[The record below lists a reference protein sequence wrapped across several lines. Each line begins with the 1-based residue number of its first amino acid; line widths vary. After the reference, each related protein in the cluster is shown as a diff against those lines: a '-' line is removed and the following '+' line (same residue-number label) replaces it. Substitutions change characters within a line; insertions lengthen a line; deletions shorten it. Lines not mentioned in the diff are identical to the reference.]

1 MNSVIKIDSNQGTFD
16 LTSAKSNVDIDIP
29 ANIGNV
35 DLSQSYV
42 SINTRTVAQVTN
54 QKAGLTGVNNP
65 YIKYNLDSQNDLHIS
80 DTAALVSNAN
90 FSSRKG
96 RLEDIRRVSL
106 LRNTL
111 SCYKRDLAQVQSGS
125 NKLST
130 FEFSKQNNA
139 HQLTEISKID
149 DIKSREIAHE
159 IHIPLK
165 DIFNV
170 CKSDGFDTS
179 AGAHGQS
186 RLHLE
191 MKFKDLAVAVNNTID
206 NTKIEGH
213 ATNRWDTFNT
223 ITASADAAGQT
234 RDFLTSSH
242 TYQNDANAPW
252 FVGQYV
258 RVAGTKGAGAG
269 NGAFATDV
277 VITKVER
284 NSSRAVTLSFAND
297 PITLVQ
303 NQDLSSVTIV
313 DNAVLAVDGGG
324 KLLPGTSLSI
334 TGVQLVASISPEA
347 PPKQLNYTTFDS
359 EEDSYPATTSANRQY
374 QVPPAVKNVYVMFF
388 ESDDD
393 TQQRSFNQ
401 RLDTYR
407 VTLDNKEVTTRPVQI
422 GGKVHLDLIQQVFVN
437 NGEQLKNIRETQMVN
452 KAADDAGN
460 LDNIKNRMIAIPI
473 PFKATPTQLQL
484 ELNATGG
491 NLTGHHILY
500 YERVV
505 QN

>member
-1 MNSVIKIDSNQGTFD
+1 MNSIVKIDSVQGTFD

-29 ANIGNV
+29 SGIGNV

-42 SINTRTVAQVTN
+42 SINTLTVAQVAN

-65 YIKYNLDSQNDLHIS
+65 YIKYNLDSANDLHIS

-96 RLEDIRRVSL
+96 RLEDVRRVSL
-106 LRNTL
+106 LKNTL

-130 FEFSKQNNA
+130 FEFSKKNNA

-179 AGAHGQS
+179 MGAHGQS
-186 RLHLE
+186 RIHLE
-191 MKFKDLAVAVNNTID
+191 MKFKDLVVAVNNTID
-206 NTKIEGH
+206 NTTIEGT
-213 ATNRWDTFNT
+213 ANKWDTFNT

-258 RVAGTKGAGAG
+258 RVGGTKGAGAG
-269 NGAFATDV
+269 NGAFTTDV

-284 NSSRAVTLSFAND
+284 NSSRAVTLFFAND

-303 NQDLSSVTIV
+303 NQDLSGVTII
-313 DNAVLAVDGGG
+313 DNATLVAG
-324 KLLPGTSLSI
+324 GTSLSI

-347 PPKQLNYTTFDS
+347 PPKVLNYTTFDS

-388 ESDDD
+388 ESADDS
-393 TQQRSFNQ
+393 QQRSFNQ

-407 VTLDNKEVTTRPVQI
+407 VTLDNHEITPRPVKM
-422 GGKVHLDLIQQVFVN
+422 GGRIHLDLIQQVFVN
-437 NGEQLKNIRETQMVN
+437 NGEVLKNLRETQMVN
-452 KAADDAGN
+452 KAADDAAN
-460 LDNIKNRMIAIPI
+460 LDNVKNRMIAIPI

-491 NLTGHHILY
+491 NLTGHHILF

-505 QN
+505 QK

>member
-1 MNSVIKIDSNQGTFD
+1 MNSIVKIDSVQGTFD

-29 ANIGNV
+29 SGIGNV

-42 SINTRTVAQVTN
+42 SINTLTVAQVAN

-65 YIKYNLDSQNDLHIS
+65 YIKYNLDSANDLHIS

-96 RLEDIRRVSL
+96 RLEDVRRVSL
-106 LRNTL
+106 LKNTL

-130 FEFSKQNNA
+130 FEFSKKNNA
-139 HQLTEISKID
+139 HQLTEISKMD

-179 AGAHGQS
+179 MGAHGQS
-186 RLHLE
+186 RIHLE
-191 MKFKDLAVAVNNTID
+191 MKFKDLVVAVNNTID
-206 NTKIEGH
+206 NTTIEGT
-213 ATNRWDTFNT
+213 ANKWDTFNT

-258 RVAGTKGAGAG
+258 RVGGTKGAGAG
-269 NGAFATDV
+269 NGAFTTDV

-284 NSSRAVTLSFAND
+284 NSSRAVTLFFAND

-303 NQDLSSVTIV
+303 NQDLSGVTII
-313 DNAVLAVDGGG
+313 DNATLVAG
-324 KLLPGTSLSI
+324 GTSLSI

-347 PPKQLNYTTFDS
+347 PPKVLNYTTFDS

-388 ESDDD
+388 ESADDS
-393 TQQRSFNQ
+393 QQRSFNQ

-407 VTLDNKEVTTRPVQI
+407 VTLDNHEITPRPVKM
-422 GGKVHLDLIQQVFVN
+422 GGRIHLDLIQQVFVN
-437 NGEQLKNIRETQMVN
+437 NGEVLKNLRETQMVN
-452 KAADDAGN
+452 KAADDAAN
-460 LDNIKNRMIAIPI
+460 LDNVKNRMIAIPI

-491 NLTGHHILY
+491 NLTGHHILF

-505 QN
+505 QK

>member
-1 MNSVIKIDSNQGTFD
+1 MNSVVKIDSVQGTFD

-29 ANIGNV
+29 SGIGNV

-42 SINTRTVAQVTN
+42 SINTRTVVEVAN
-54 QKAGLTGVNNP
+54 QKAGLSGVNNP
-65 YIKYNLDSQNDLHIS
+65 YIKYNLDSANDLHIS

-96 RLEDIRRVSL
+96 RLEDVRRVSL
-106 LRNTL
+106 LKNTL

-130 FEFSKQNNA
+130 FEFSKQTNA

-165 DIFNV
+165 DVFNV

-186 RLHLE
+186 RIHLE
-191 MKFKDLAVAVNNTID
+191 MKFKDLAVAVNNTIGA
-206 NTKIEGH
+206 TTIEGT
-213 ATNRWDTFNT
+213 TNRWDSFDT
-223 ITASADAAGQT
+223 IAASADAAGQT
-234 RDFLTSSH
+234 RTFLTSAH

-258 RVAGTKGAGAG
+258 RVAGTKATAGGAAGDGAI
-269 NGAFATDV
+269 TKDV
-277 VITKVER
+277 VITKIER
-284 NSSRAVTLSFAND
+284 NDSRHVTLHFAND
-297 PITLVQ
+297 PITLTQ
-303 NQDLSSVTIV
+303 NQALNAVTIV
-313 DNAVLAVDGGG
+313 DNATIVPA
-324 KLLPGTSLSI
+324 GTSLSI

-347 PPKQLNYTTFDS
+347 PPKVLNYTTFDS
-359 EEDSYPATTSANRQY
+359 EEDSYPAATSANRQY

-388 ESDDD
+388 ESADDS
-393 TQQRSFNQ
+393 QQRSFNL

-407 VTLDNKEVTTRPVQI
+407 VTLDNHEITPRPVKM
-422 GGKVHLDLIQQVFVN
+422 GGRIHLDLIQQVFVN
-437 NGEQLKNIRETQMVN
+437 NGEELKNLRETQMVN
-452 KAADDAGN
+452 KAADDHGN

-491 NLTGHHILY
+491 NLSGHHILF

-505 QN
+505 QK

>member
-1 MNSVIKIDSNQGTFD
+1 MNSVVKIDSVQGTFD

-29 ANIGNV
+29 AGIGNV

-42 SINTRTVAQVTN
+42 SINTLTVAQVAN

-96 RLEDIRRVSL
+96 RLEDVRRVSL
-106 LRNTL
+106 LKNTL

-130 FEFSKQNNA
+130 FEFSKKNNA

-165 DIFNV
+165 DVFNV

-179 AGAHGQS
+179 MGSHGQS
-186 RLHLE
+186 RIHLE

-206 NTKIEGH
+206 NTTIEGT
-213 ATNRWDTFNT
+213 ANEWSNFNT
-223 ITASADAAGQT
+223 ISASADAAGQT

-258 RVAGTKGAGAG
+258 RVGGTKGAGAG
-269 NGAFATDV
+269 NGAFTTDV

-284 NSSRAVTLSFAND
+284 NSSRAVTLFFAND

-303 NQDLSSVTIV
+303 NQDMQAVTIV
-313 DNAVLAVDGGG
+313 DNATLVAG
-324 KLLPGTSLSI
+324 GTSLSI

-347 PPKQLNYTTFDS
+347 PPKVLNYTTFDS

-388 ESDDD
+388 ESADDS
-393 TQQRSFNQ
+393 QQRSFNQ

-407 VTLDNKEVTTRPVQI
+407 VTLDNHEITPRPVKM
-422 GGKVHLDLIQQVFVN
+422 GGRIHLDLIQQVFVN
-437 NGEQLKNIRETQMVN
+437 NGEVLKNLRETQMVN
-452 KAADDAGN
+452 KGADDADT
-460 LDNIKNRMIAIPI
+460 LDAIKNRMIAIPI

-484 ELNATGG
+484 ELNAEGG
-491 NLTGHHILY
+491 NLTGHHILF

-505 QN
+505 QK

>member
-54 QKAGLTGVNNP
+54 QKAAGGGVNNP

-111 SCYKRDLAQVQSGS
+111 SCYKRDLAEVQSGS

-130 FEFSKQNNA
+130 FEFSKKNNA

-179 AGAHGQS
+179 AGAHGHS
-186 RLHLE
+186 RIHLE

-206 NTKIEGH
+206 NSTIEGT
-213 ATNRWDTFNT
+213 ANEWGNFNS
-223 ITASADAAGQT
+223 IAASADAAGQT

-258 RVAGTKGAGAG
+258 RIAG
-269 NGAFATDV
+269 NKTVVNAAAAVFDV

-284 NSSRAVTLSFAND
+284 NSGRAVTLYFAND
-297 PITLVQ
+297 PIVLAQ
-303 NQDLSSVTIV
+303 NQGFDAVTIV
-313 DNAVLAVDGGG
+313 DNATIVPA
-324 KLLPGTSLSI
+324 GTSLSI
-334 TGVQLVASISPEA
+334 TGVQLVASISPESA
-347 PPKQLNYTTFDS
+347 PKQLNYTTFDS

-388 ESDDD
+388 ESADD

-407 VTLDNKEVTTRPVQI
+407 ITLDNKEVTTRPVQI

-452 KAADDAGN
+452 KAADDAAN

-484 ELNATGG
+484 ELNAVGG

-500 YERVV
+500 YEKVV

>member
-1 MNSVIKIDSNQGTFD
+1 MNSVIKIDSVQGTFD

-29 ANIGNV
+29 SNIGNI

-42 SINTRTVAQVTN
+42 SINTLTVAQVTN
-54 QKAGLTGVNNP
+54 QKPGLSGVNNP

-90 FSSRKG
+90 FSSRRG

-130 FEFSKQNNA
+130 FEFSKKNNA

-186 RLHLE
+186 RIHLE

-206 NTKIEGH
+206 NVTIEGT
-213 ATNRWDTFNT
+213 ANEWGNFNT

-242 TYQNDANAPW
+242 TYQNDSNAPW

-258 RVAGTKGAGAG
+258 RIAGTKAGGAAG
-269 NGAFATDV
+269 DGAFTSDV
-277 VITKVER
+277 VITNVER
-284 NSSRAVTLSFAND
+284 NSNRAVTLSFAND

-303 NQDLSSVTIV
+303 NQALNTVTIV
-313 DNAVLAVDGGG
+313 DNATLVAG
-324 KLLPGTSLSI
+324 GTSLSI
-334 TGVQLVASISPEA
+334 TGVQLVASISPEE

-388 ESDDD
+388 ESADD

-407 VTLDNKEVTTRPVQI
+407 ITLDNKEVTPRPVKI
-422 GGKVHLDLIQQVFVN
+422 GGRVHLDLIQQVFVN
-437 NGEQLKNIRETQMVN
+437 NGEELKNLRETQMVN
-452 KAADDAGN
+452 KAADDAAT

-473 PFKATPTQLQL
+473 PFKSTPTQLQL

-500 YERVV
+500 YEKVV

>member
-1 MNSVIKIDSNQGTFD
+1 M
-16 LTSAKSNVDIDIP
+16 
-29 ANIGNV
+29 
-35 DLSQSYV
+35 
-42 SINTRTVAQVTN
+42 
-54 QKAGLTGVNNP
+54 
-65 YIKYNLDSQNDLHIS
+65 QNDLHIS

-90 FSSRKG
+90 FSSSRKG
-96 RLEDIRRVSL
+96 RLEDVRRVSL
-106 LRNTL
+106 LKNTL

-130 FEFSKQNNA
+130 FEFSKQTNA

-179 AGAHGQS
+179 MGAHGQS
-186 RLHLE
+186 RIHLE
-191 MKFKDLAVAVNNTID
+191 MKFKDLAVAVNNPID

-242 TYQNDANAPW
+242 TYQNDANVPW

-269 NGAFATDV
+269 NGAFTTDV

-284 NSSRAVTLSFAND
+284 NSSRAVTLFFAND

-303 NQDLSSVTIV
+303 NQDMQAVTIV
-313 DNAVLAVDGGG
+313 DNATLVAG
-324 KLLPGTSLSI
+324 GTSLSI

-347 PPKQLNYTTFDS
+347 PPKVLNYTTFDS

-388 ESDDD
+388 ESADDS
-393 TQQRSFNQ
+393 QQRSFNQ

-407 VTLDNKEVTTRPVQI
+407 VTLDNHEITPRPVKM
-422 GGKVHLDLIQQVFVN
+422 GGRIHLDLIQQVFVN
-437 NGEQLKNIRETQMVN
+437 NGEELKNLRETQMVN
-452 KAADDAGN
+452 KAADDSAN
-460 LDNIKNRMIAIPI
+460 LDAIKNRMIAIPI

-484 ELNATGG
+484 ELNAAGG
-491 NLTGHHILY
+491 NLTGHHILF

-505 QN
+505 QK

>member
-1 MNSVIKIDSNQGTFD
+1 MNSIVKIDSVQGTFD
-16 LTSAKSNVDIDIP
+16 LTSAKSNVDIDI
-29 ANIGNV
+29 AAGIGNV

-42 SINTRTVAQVTN
+42 SINTLTVAQVTN

-96 RLEDIRRVSL
+96 RLEDVRRVSL
-106 LRNTL
+106 LKNTL

-130 FEFSKQNNA
+130 FEFSKKNNA

-179 AGAHGQS
+179 MGAHGQS
-186 RLHLE
+186 RIHLE
-191 MKFKDLAVAVNNTID
+191 MKFKDLAVAVNNSIAAAT
-206 NTKIEGH
+206 IEGT
-213 ATNRWDTFNT
+213 ANRWDAFNT
-223 ITASADAAGQT
+223 ISASADAAGQT

-258 RVAGTKGAGAG
+258 RIAGTKGAGAG
-269 NGAFATDV
+269 NGAFTTDV

-284 NSSRAVTLSFAND
+284 NSNRAVTLFFAND

-303 NQDLSSVTIV
+303 NQDMQAVTIV
-313 DNAVLAVDGGG
+313 DNATLVAG
-324 KLLPGTSLSI
+324 GTSLSI

-347 PPKQLNYTTFDS
+347 PPKVLNYTTFDS

-388 ESDDD
+388 ESADDS
-393 TQQRSFNQ
+393 QQRSFNE

-407 VTLDNKEVTTRPVQI
+407 VTLDNHEITPRPVKM
-422 GGKVHLDLIQQVFVN
+422 GGRIHLDLIQQVFVN
-437 NGEQLKNIRETQMVN
+437 NGEVLKNLRETQMVN
-452 KAADDAGN
+452 KAADDAAN
-460 LDNIKNRMIAIPI
+460 LDAIKNRMIAIPI

-484 ELNATGG
+484 ELNAAGG
-491 NLTGHHILY
+491 NLTGHHILF

-505 QN
+505 QK

>member
-1 MNSVIKIDSNQGTFD
+1 MNSIVKIDSVQGTFD

-29 ANIGNV
+29 SGIGNV

-42 SINTRTVAQVTN
+42 SINTLTVAQVAN

-65 YIKYNLDSQNDLHIS
+65 YIKYNLDSANDLHIS

-96 RLEDIRRVSL
+96 RLEDVRRVSL
-106 LRNTL
+106 LKNTL

-130 FEFSKQNNA
+130 FEFSKKNNA

-179 AGAHGQS
+179 MGAHGQS
-186 RLHLE
+186 RIHLE
-191 MKFKDLAVAVNNTID
+191 MKFKDLVVAVNNTID
-206 NTKIEGH
+206 NTTIEGT
-213 ATNRWDTFNT
+213 ANKWDTFNT
-223 ITASADAAGQT
+223 IPASADAAGQT

-269 NGAFATDV
+269 NGAFTTDV

-284 NSSRAVTLSFAND
+284 NSSRAVTLFFAND

-303 NQDLSSVTIV
+303 NQDMQAVTIV
-313 DNAVLAVDGGG
+313 DNATLVPA
-324 KLLPGTSLSI
+324 GTSLSI

-347 PPKQLNYTTFDS
+347 PPKVLNYTTFDS

-388 ESDDD
+388 ESADDS
-393 TQQRSFNQ
+393 QQRSFNQ

-407 VTLDNKEVTTRPVQI
+407 VTLDNHEITPRPVKM
-422 GGKVHLDLIQQVFVN
+422 GGRIHLDLIQQVFVN
-437 NGEQLKNIRETQMVN
+437 NGEVLKNLRETQMVN
-452 KAADDAGN
+452 KAADDAAN
-460 LDNIKNRMIAIPI
+460 LDNVKNRMIAIPI

-484 ELNATGG
+484 ELNASGG
-491 NLTGHHILY
+491 NLTGHHILF

-505 QN
+505 QK